1 MVRAFDSL
9 VGRWPTTTKNQI
21 VRRTDDHLVVLVHRT
36 TVVLLLLLRLLVV
49 ETPSCLFTAACVI
62 ICVAGLVGSCW
73 DSITV
78 HSTASVSSTY

>member
-9 VGRWPTTTKNQI
+9 VGRWPTATKNQV

-49 ETPSCLFTAACVI
+49 TPSCLFTAACVI
-62 ICVAGLVGSCW
+62 ICVYGLVGSLW